1 VLTELGHPGS
11 LARPYGDLVP
21 VAVRTAQ
28 QRGRSLLRVGERISL
43 QARLQPQHGLR
54 VQL

>member
-1 VLTELGHPGS
+1 VLTEVGHPGR
-11 LARPYGDLVP
+11 LARPDGDLVP

-28 QRGRSLLRVGERISL
+28 QRRSLLRVGQRIPL
-43 QARLQPQHGLR
+43 QARLEPQHGLR